1 MEIPTMA
8 RIEAQTVKLYP
19 ELCAASLKAGIDKE
33 LALWY
38 ELRAID
44 TEGSSRL
51 DIDAVLARLV
61 PMAYSKAT
69 LYRILSCGA
78 GRFWSIYTVAKPYTH
93 FKVQIVGI
101 LNIARFLDVS
111 HISRPREVSLAS
123 FIGRKAKR
131 AQLYSSFHKPAGFRK
146 TKPISRAS
154 LELATGVSRRS
165 QLRYDK
171 VAGTKKVANFGFQDD
186 GKGGVCPILEFLKG
200 KKRQYL
206 TVRRLGNIYHSQAVF
221 AASGMA
227 KRVNN
232 QLRERSL
239 EDEGVLPQRFFLSAK
254 SLLKS
259 KHRHTEAFLLAP
271 PGRRVIRGRLEWC
284 LA

>member
-1 MEIPTMA
+1 MA
-8 RIEAQTVKLYP
+8 RIEAQTIKLYP

-33 LALWY
+33 LALWH
-38 ELRAID
+38 ELRTID
-44 TEGSSRL
+44 TDGSSRL
-51 DIDAVLARLV
+51 ELNAVFARLV

-69 LYRILSCGA
+69 LYRILRSGA
-78 GRFWSIYTVAKPYTH
+78 GRFWNIYTVAKPYTH
-93 FKVQIVGI
+93 YKVQIVGTY
-101 LNIARFLDVS
+101 NVARFLGVR
-111 HISRPREVSLAS
+111 HVGRPREFPIAS

-131 AQLYSSFHKPAGFRK
+131 AQLYSSFHKPAGFGK
-146 TKPISRAS
+146 AKPISRAS
-154 LELATGVSRRS
+154 LEVATGVSRRS

-171 VAGTKKVANFGFQDD
+171 VAGNKKVANFGFQDD

-206 TVRRLGNIYHSQAVF
+206 TVRRLGNIYHSQAAF

-227 KRVNN
+227 KRVNS
-232 QLRERSL
+232 QLRQHSL
-239 EDEGVLPQRFFLSAK
+239 EDEGLLPQRFFLSAK

-259 KHRHTEAFLLAP
+259 RHRDSEAFLLAL

-284 LA
+284 LV